1 MKNFQ
6 LIGPSQVMNYFLVFY
21 SPTSPFVFVY
31 TSPILYDKRKSDG
44 LVIQNVYRE
53 HNFIMPR
60 SNSVLSESDDIDEL
74 RFSPNVINPNVKLEA
89 GLGLSSVISARKKA
103 EVYLYKDE
111 CTRIWNANKK
121 RLGYRPWDG
130 EETWDNYSNEVLSPL
145 KEALLDEDDEV
156 IYAARAMNYGEFH
169 RLLYLAYPW
178 LRSLEKRVKTARRD
192 GPVNISDWSLKAPK
206 FDKGCFKCQ
215 IAGLRC
221 EAKAIGVPIGSPE
234 GRRKYKGLGCKYC
247 IASRTSTDCDA
258 SMDCWDS
265 SRSRYMTWT
274 PETPVRKQKRPLEEE
289 FEERRG
295 AQRAFRRPEVSRVDD
310 SSSDQPRSSTR
321 FSLSQQNNLSHYKPT
336 SSTVAAL
343 DKSLDIIRTG
353 YHLLADEMRTEYS
366 DLKDENEKIQQEL
379 EKMRKAEAAAMD
391 DRQRMEESLS
401 TMTRMAGEAETA
413 FVNLEGPMKEI
424 LSRILRP

>member
-1 MKNFQ
+1 
-6 LIGPSQVMNYFLVFY
+6 
-21 SPTSPFVFVY
+21 
-31 TSPILYDKRKSDG
+31 
-44 LVIQNVYRE
+44 
-53 HNFIMPR
+53 MPR

-145 KEALLDEDDEV
+145 KEALLNEDDEV
-156 IYAARAMNYGEFH
+156 IYAARAMNY
-169 RLLYLAYPW
+169 
-178 LRSLEKRVKTARRD
+178 ARRD

-221 EAKAIGVPIGSPE
+221 EAKAIGVPISSPE

-265 SRSRYMTWT
+265 SRSKYMTWT

-295 AQRAFRRPEVSRVDD
+295 AQGAFRGPEVSRVDD
-310 SSSDQPRSSTR
+310 NSSDQSRSSTR
-321 FSLSQQNNLSHYKPT
+321 ISLSQQNNLSHHKPT
-336 SSTVAAL
+336 PSTVAAL
-343 DKSLDIIRTG
+343 DKSLDTIRAG
-353 YHLLADEMRTEYS
+353 YHLLADEMKAECTRLAAEVASMRTEYS

-379 EKMRKAEAAAMD
+379 DKMRKSEAAAMD

-413 FVNLEGPMKEI
+413 FANLEGPMKEI